1 MMLFSPVLS
10 VRRVTAL
17 AGSPIEASGELEEPG
32 RERTWLILPIFIDV
46 RRISL

>member
-1 MMLFSPVLS
+1 MLVLS
-10 VRRVTAL
+10 RSVRAVSHCVGRVPRL
-17 AGSPIEASGELEEPG
+17 EASGELEEPG